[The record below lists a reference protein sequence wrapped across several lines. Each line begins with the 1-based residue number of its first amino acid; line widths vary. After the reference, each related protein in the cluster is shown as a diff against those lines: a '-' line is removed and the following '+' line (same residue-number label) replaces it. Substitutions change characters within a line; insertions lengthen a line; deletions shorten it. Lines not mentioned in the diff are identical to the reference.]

1 MTEEFTSEA
10 IRSLRERRG
19 WTQAELAH
27 ELGTDPVTVSRW
39 ERGVSRPRRSA
50 NIRLAEIARRSA
62 RRSATFPVGVAM
74 VVVNRRSEVL
84 LLEDPDTGLL
94 EVPSGAVEDGE
105 TIIDAVRR
113 ELREELGPHASLRP
127 VGTVHA
133 YTITYEPGV
142 ALVSVVYLVA
152 YDGGG
157 IFPSDDALG
166 TTPRWLD
173 RSELMRRSE
182 LVRVPNE
189 PRILDRALTQW
200 ARSTGQVA
208 KVSAEDKR
216 RMRRLAVDLSAIDN
230 AESIDIDGYIALREW
245 LNERRASRG
254 LPPVDHVEDE
264 VPELRMFERAKALG
278 MVRPRR
284 RGR

>member
-1 MTEEFTSEA
+1 MTEELTSEA
-10 IRSLRERRG
+10 IRSLRKRRG

-62 RRSATFPVGVAM
+62 RRFATFPVGVAM

-113 ELREELGPHASLRP
+113 ELKEELGPHASLRP
-127 VGTVHA
+127 VATVHA

-152 YDGGG
+152 YEGGE
-157 IFPSDDALG
+157 IVTSDDVLG

-216 RMRRLAVDLSAIDN
+216 RMRRLGADLSTIDRDDPL
-230 AESIDIDGYIALREW
+230 EIEGFDELRDW
-245 LNERRASRG
+245 LNVHRAKRGVPPLDQLVDEIPEHGMHRRARALG
-254 LPPVDHVEDE
+254 LV
-264 VPELRMFERAKALG
+264 ELRHRD
-278 MVRPRR
+278 R
-284 RGR
+284 